1 LGSRRVIPKHE
12 TKDKE
17 EKRRRWRRRRRMMI
31 HIWENWKIYTHP
43 SLLTLSCPG
52 CHVGVILVLGI
63 HISPNNGPIE
73 MILIEKLIY
82 YVPLIHFCMFN
93 HVNWTIGC
101 QIMVQI

>member
-1 LGSRRVIPKHE
+1 
-12 TKDKE
+12 
-17 EKRRRWRRRRRMMI
+17 MMI